1 MAKTTKS
8 GRIGELEGIERLG
21 RRGIGGDRR
30 NAAASESEN
39 AAALKFGTKIESG
52 VERDQSAGF
61 KFSHF
66 TDQPSGKP
74 GPESPDVGGAGR
86 LAGSTAASASESNP
100 AHIAATA

>member
-1 MAKTTKS
+1 M
-8 GRIGELEGIERLG
+8 ERLG
-21 RRGIGGDRR
+21 EEKSGGGRR

-39 AAALKFGTKIESG
+39 AAALKFGAKIKNG

-86 LAGSTAASASESNP
+86 SAGSTAASASESNP